1 MARSARTS
9 VPYEDE
15 ELRKRGYY
23 VGALL
28 GEGSY
33 AKVRYTFFATRGIF
47 RSKTVT
53 KRHFRRRWGAYN
65 APQRGCKCLLV
76 ILFATTHS

>member
-33 AKVRYTFFATRGIF
+33 AKVRYTFSATRGIF
-47 RSKTVT
+47 AAKQSLKGISDLAGELITLPSEVANV
-53 KRHFRRRWGAYN
+53 F
-65 APQRGCKCLLV
+65 
-76 ILFATTHS
+76 